1 MPKSAAARS
10 THPGRWGHPDVC
22 TASREEKRLRI
33 KIPRRRHLSGL
44 GRENPILFHLSRG
57 LYSPSYKRGQLQEL
71 YQHTQQ
77 RDSGKNLSW
86 GALPL
91 PPPHPRTTTHFTV
104 GLLSLI
110 LPQEDQPGGVGG
122 SQDPTSSPSL
132 SRQHV
137 GDRSSGQASQRDP
150 NLREHPSEP
159 RGGGCPACSAHWQRG
174 SGQPCNPRLR
184 LHVRPW
190 ACLQGPAGRGP
201 HPQVRVTKERV
212 APGEEKWQRKG

>member
-10 THPGRWGHPDVC
+10 THPGRWGHPDVR

-91 PPPHPRTTTHFTV
+91 PPP
-104 GLLSLI
+104 
-110 LPQEDQPGGVGG
+110 PQDHYPFHGWPPLA
-122 SQDPTSSPSL
+122 DSSP
-132 SRQHV
+132 R
-137 GDRSSGQASQRDP
+137 RSTWGCGGEPGSHIQPVSVQAAR
-150 NLREHPSEP
+150 
-159 RGGGCPACSAHWQRG
+159 
-174 SGQPCNPRLR
+174 
-184 LHVRPW
+184 
-190 ACLQGPAGRGP
+190 RGP
-201 HPQVRVTKERV
+201 LLRTGLPEG
-212 APGEEKWQRKG
+212 PESP